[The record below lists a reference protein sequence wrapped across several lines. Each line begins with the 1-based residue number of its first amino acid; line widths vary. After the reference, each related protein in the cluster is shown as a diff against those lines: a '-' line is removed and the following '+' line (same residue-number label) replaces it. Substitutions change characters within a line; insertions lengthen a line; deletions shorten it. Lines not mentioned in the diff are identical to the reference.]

1 MNRRLRAELAALGL
15 AWQFLTRVPLPVAV
29 APSRRRMAR
38 SLRYLPAAGAAVGIV
53 AAAVLLAAGI
63 VLPAVPAV
71 LISTAAAAALTGALH
86 EDGLADTL
94 DGLGGADKP
103 RALQIMR
110 DSRIGSFGAVG
121 LGLTLALKVAALA
134 ALPALVAA
142 AALVA
147 GHAASRLSAVVV
159 IATGRYLR
167 PKGTARFTERG
178 VGRAGLAIAMGTGLA
193 ALVLPGLA
201 AGAGAVLAGVAGLAL
216 GHLLAR
222 ALFERRLG
230 GYTGDCLGATQQLSE
245 AGFYLGVLAWL

>member
-1 MNRRLRAELAALGL
+1 MNGRLRGELAALAL

-29 APSRRRMAR
+29 APSRQRLAR
-38 SLRYLPAAGAAVGIV
+38 SLRYLPAAGAVIGVA
-53 AAAVLLAAGI
+53 AAAVLLAAG
-63 VLPAVPAV
+63 VLLPAVVAV
-71 LISTAAAAALTGALH
+71 LVSTAATVALTGALH

-94 DGLGGADKP
+94 DGLGGADRA
-103 RALQIMR
+103 RALAIMR

-147 GHAASRLSAVVV
+147 GHAASRLSAIVVV
-159 IATGRYLR
+159 ATSRYLR
-167 PKGTARFTERG
+167 PEGTGRFTRRG
-178 VGRAGLAIAMGTGLA
+178 VGRAGLAVAGGTGLA
-193 ALVLPGLA
+193 ALLVPGLA

-216 GHLLAR
+216 GHLAAR

-245 AGFYLGVLAWL
+245 AGFYLGLLAWL